1 MLDLFHI
8 DVLNAGNTE
17 ANREATLRMWERL
30 VTPVETSSHRFT
42 CLYGPPACGKTTMV
56 GLLRCDN
63 SKVFEINLE
72 STGRLSG
79 SRMQHLFEA
88 HSDKLFIATTQF
100 RPEQNIFD
108 TILVGHINFEM
119 YRMNRSRYWEEARTR
134 FAS

>member
-17 ANREATLRMWERL
+17 ANREASLRLWERL
-30 VTPVETSSHRFT
+30 VTPVETNSHRFT
-42 CLYGPPACGKTTMV
+42 CLYGPPGCGKTALV

-63 SKVFEINLE
+63 RKVFEIHLP
-72 STGRLSG
+72 TARLSG
-79 SRMQHLFEA
+79 QRMQHLFEA

-100 RPEQNIFD
+100 RPEQGIFD
-108 TILVGHINFEM
+108 TILVGRIDFNM
-119 YRMNRSRYWEEARTR
+119 YRMNKARYWEEARAR